1 MRELLTLATY
11 ELFFIFDQVM
21 YRQTDGIAM
30 GSPLGLILV
39 NAFLCHLEKQWF
51 SECPPVKEIKFDG
64 VWGKLEAKKCF
75 QRQTFTKYLRLT
87 LASM

>member
-21 YRQTDGIAM
+21 YRQTDGVAM

-51 SECPPVKEIKFDG
+51 SECPPDILPKVFKRYFDDI
-64 VWGKLEAKKCF
+64 F
-75 QRQTFTKYLRLT
+75 
-87 LASM
+87 